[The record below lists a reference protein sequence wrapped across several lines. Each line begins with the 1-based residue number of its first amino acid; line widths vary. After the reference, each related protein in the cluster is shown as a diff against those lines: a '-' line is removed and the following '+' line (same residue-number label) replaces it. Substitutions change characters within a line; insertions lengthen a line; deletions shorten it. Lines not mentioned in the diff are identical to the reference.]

1 MTRLGVICGGSGSSK
16 FAISLGKYAR
26 EKYDLGFVCNVG
38 DNFWFHGLYV
48 CPDIDIITYALS
60 GRLDESKGWGIAN
73 DSNRL
78 MKGLKALGFN
88 EWFNLGDEDMA
99 LSVVRTELLR
109 KGHTLSQITNH
120 VSKSLG
126 IDFSIIP
133 STDDGVETHIFTSK
147 GKLHLQEYWVKLRAS
162 PKVHGVDYVGIQK
175 AVANS
180 EAVKFLSETAIIC
193 PANPITSILPTLN
206 IPGMRKI
213 LKQSKLI
220 AVSPFI
226 GKRVFS
232 GPASKLM
239 RGLGLEPSSFGV
251 AKLYSGFIKKFLV
264 DKSEEST
271 EIERISSLGIECI
284 KSNIRIKGPSDR
296 KLVVGDILNA
306 L

>member
-16 FAISLGKYAR
+16 FAISLGKYAK

-38 DNFWFHGLYV
+38 DNFWYHGLYV

-60 GRLDESKGWGIAN
+60 GRLDESKGWGLAD
-73 DSNRL
+73 DSSRFL
-78 MKGLKALGFN
+78 KGLKALGFK

-109 KGHTLSQITNH
+109 KGHTLSQITQH
-120 VSKSLG
+120 VSESLG
-126 IDFSIIP
+126 IDFSIMP
-133 STDDGVETHIFTSK
+133 STDDNVETYIFTSK

-162 PKVHGVDYVGIQK
+162 PKVHGVDYFGIRK
-175 AVANS
+175 AVPNP
-180 EAVKFLSETAIIC
+180 EALKFLSQSAIIC

-206 IPGMRKI
+206 IPGMRKA
-213 LKQSKLI
+213 LKQSKLV

-226 GKRVFS
+226 GKKLFS

-264 DKSEEST
+264 DKSEDNRQ
-271 EIERISSLGIECI
+271 IERISSLDIECI
-284 KSNIRIKGPSDR
+284 KCNIRIKGPIDR
-296 KLVVGDILNA
+296 ELIVGDILNV